1 MNKTE
6 VISAVAEKA
15 ALTKEEAKKSVEAF
29 LQTVGDAVKKNEKV
43 LFVGFGTFSVIE
55 KKARNGVNPKT
66 NARIRIPSRKVVR
79 FKAGTLLAEAV
90 K

>member
-6 VISAVAEKA
+6 VIGAVAEKA
-15 ALTKEEAKKSVEAF
+15 ALTKEEAKKAVEAF